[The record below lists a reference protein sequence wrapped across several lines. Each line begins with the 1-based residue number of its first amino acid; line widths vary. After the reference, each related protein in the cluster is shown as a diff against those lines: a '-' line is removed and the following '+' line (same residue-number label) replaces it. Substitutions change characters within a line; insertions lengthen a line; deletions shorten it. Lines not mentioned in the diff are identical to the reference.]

1 MASNPPPSELA
12 AWLAGQRWFASKTRR
27 IAAVAVADRVPVGDG
42 AVVLVD
48 VTLEGTTLERYVVPL
63 LDGPSIRDA
72 LDDARFCRSL
82 LVVMAEERRLRGE
95 RGSLIGS
102 WTGAV
107 RAPSAGERVTRLA
120 AEQSNTSVTF
130 GGAVIV
136 KHFRRVTEGVN
147 PELEITRFLTGHAR
161 FPHTP
166 PLAGALEYE
175 ADGGGR
181 TALAVAQQLA
191 AGARDGWQWMLER
204 LSQADPSPAALRRLG
219 ERTAALHLALAT
231 PTDDPA
237 FAAEPIGRADVSAWQ
252 DAIRGQVAAAR
263 AAVAPRVLPDAA
275 HALDGLAGLV
285 GRVKLRHHG
294 DFHLGQTL
302 RVEGDDFMLIDF
314 EGEPLRPL
322 EERRRKHT
330 PLRDVAGMLRS
341 LNYAVASAGVA
352 SPEPAEAWEADMR
365 RAFLTGYRSAARGAP
380 FLPASDED
388 FTRAVAVFELEK
400 AAYEIVYE
408 ANNRPQ
414 WVDIPLRGFLRATS
428 SPAPRRAAGAA

>member
-1 MASNPPPSELA
+1 MASSPPPSELA
-12 AWLAGQRWFASKTRR
+12 AWLADQRWFASKTRR
-27 IAAVAVADRVPVGDG
+27 IDGLAVADRLPVAGG

-48 VTLEGTTLERYVVPL
+48 VTLDGGAHERYVVPL
-63 LDGPSIRDA
+63 LDGPSVRDA
-72 LDDARFCRSL
+72 LDDARFCRAL
-82 LVVMAEERRLRGE
+82 LGVMAQSQRVRGE
-95 RGSLIGS
+95 RGSLVGS

-107 RAPSAGERVTRLA
+107 ALPGAADGATRLA
-120 AEQSNTSVTF
+120 GEQSNTSVAF

-136 KHFRRVTEGVN
+136 KHFRRVSEGVN
-147 PELEITRFLTGHAR
+147 PELEITHFLTEHAR

-181 TALAVAQQLA
+181 TALAVAQQMA

-204 LSQADPSPAALRRLG
+204 LSQGEPSPAALRRLG

-231 PTDDPA
+231 PTSDPA
-237 FAAEPIGRADVSAWQ
+237 FAAERIDGADVAGWQ
-252 DAIRGQVAAAR
+252 EAVRRQVAAAR

-302 RVEGDDFMLIDF
+302 RVDGDDFMLIDF

-322 EERRRKHT
+322 DERRRKHT
-330 PLRDVAGMLRS
+330 PLRDVAGLLRS
-341 LNYAVASAGVA
+341 LNYAVASVTAP
-352 SPEPAEAWEADMR
+352 SPETAAGWEADMR
-365 RAFLTGYRSAARGAP
+365 RAFLTGYGAVARGAA
-380 FLPASDED
+380 FVPAADED
-388 FTRAVAVFELEK
+388 FARAVAVFEVEK
-400 AAYEIVYE
+400 AAYEIIYE
-408 ANNRPQ
+408 ANNRPS
-414 WVDIPLRGFLRATS
+414 WLDIPMRGFLRATS
-428 SPAPRRAAGAA
+428 SPAPRRSAGAA